1 MLDDEYIF
9 VGCED
14 KTIKMVNYNN
24 GKIIRTLE
32 GHKDR
37 VVSIKIINHPKYGN
51 CLLSQGSGLDS
62 IKLWTTKI

>member
-1 MLDDEYIF
+1 MDDEYIF

-14 KTIKMVNYNN
+14 KTIKLLNYNN

-32 GHKDR
+32 GHKGR

-51 CLLSQGSGLDS
+51 CLLSQDYGLDS
-62 IKLWTTKI
+62 IKLWTIKI